1 MFSLLRTPIIVFL
14 VLLQLF
20 APLVHAHTGEQIF
33 TTGLHV
39 PGLEAYVDAPSAKQ
53 TTAILRAASQQT
65 DAEGIL
71 VDINTG
77 LKAKHSKAL
86 DNTDTP
92 LYITPD
98 AVAITATLSEYDCNF
113 SPQPQQT
120 IAQLFAIAHS
130 ARAPPQHF
138 PA

>member
-39 PGLEAYVDAPSAKQ
+39 PGLEAYVDAPSVKQ
-53 TTAILRAASQQT
+53 TTAILRATSQQT
-65 DAEGIL
+65 NAEGIL

-77 LKAKHSKAL
+77 LKAKHSTVL
-86 DNTDTP
+86 DDTDAP
-92 LYITPD
+92 LYIAPD
-98 AVAITATLSEYDCNF
+98 TLAITATLSEYDCNF
-113 SPQPQQT
+113 SPQPQQAVT
-120 IAQLFAIAHS
+120 HVFAIAPP
-130 ARAPPQHF
+130 ARAPPQNF